1 MAVTLSPILPRW
13 GLLFFFQNCIH
24 VISRLS
30 IHFLLETHFPQ
41 MMVSGSKAGKEWK
54 GRAKGSVE
62 QGGGGGEDRDDND
75 SDDTGII
82 L

>member
-1 MAVTLSPILPRW
+1 
-13 GLLFFFQNCIH
+13 
-24 VISRLS
+24 
-30 IHFLLETHFPQ
+30 
-41 MMVSGSKAGKEWK
+41 MMLSGSKAGKEWK

-62 QGGGGGEDRDDND
+62 QGGGGGGDRDDND

>member
-1 MAVTLSPILPRW
+1 
-13 GLLFFFQNCIH
+13 
-24 VISRLS
+24 
-30 IHFLLETHFPQ
+30 

-62 QGGGGGEDRDDND
+62 QGGGGGGGDHDDND

>member
-1 MAVTLSPILPRW
+1 
-13 GLLFFFQNCIH
+13 
-24 VISRLS
+24 
-30 IHFLLETHFPQ
+30 

-62 QGGGGGEDRDDND
+62 QGGGGGGGEEGDDND

>member
-1 MAVTLSPILPRW
+1 
-13 GLLFFFQNCIH
+13 
-24 VISRLS
+24 
-30 IHFLLETHFPQ
+30 

-54 GRAKGSVE
+54 GRAKGSVVE
-62 QGGGGGEDRDDND
+62 QGGGGGEDRDDID

>member
-1 MAVTLSPILPRW
+1 
-13 GLLFFFQNCIH
+13 
-24 VISRLS
+24 
-30 IHFLLETHFPQ
+30 
-41 MMVSGSKAGKEWK
+41 MMVSGSKASKEWK

-62 QGGGGGEDRDDND
+62 QGGGGGEDCDDID

>member
-1 MAVTLSPILPRW
+1 MVT
-13 GLLFFFQNCIH
+13 G
-24 VISRLS
+24 
-30 IHFLLETHFPQ
+30 T
-41 MMVSGSKAGKEWK
+41 KAGKEWK

-62 QGGGGGEDRDDND
+62 QGGGGEEHNDND

>member
-1 MAVTLSPILPRW
+1 
-13 GLLFFFQNCIH
+13 
-24 VISRLS
+24 
-30 IHFLLETHFPQ
+30 

-54 GRAKGSVE
+54 GRAKNSVE
-62 QGGGGGEDRDDND
+62 QGGGGGEEGDDID